1 MSLIEILP
9 YVLLGGVLGLDVVS
23 FPQAMISRPIV
34 AATVAGAFG
43 GNALHGLMLG
53 AIVELFALEMLAV
66 GASRYPEWGSAS
78 VVGGA
83 VFAGSAV
90 SVPLAPSLA
99 AAIIATLIIA
109 WIGGWSMY
117 GLRRLNGVLARRALP
132 SLERGDPSSV
142 SWLQLIGLTTD
153 FVRGGLLAGV
163 GIAILAPFAGIV
175 ARGGA
180 VPDMVYLVVIW
191 GLALAAAVSA
201 LWVIIRGSSGAAWWL
216 AAGLAAGV
224 GLVVLR

>member
-1 MSLIEILP
+1 M
-9 YVLLGGVLGLDVVS
+9 
-23 FPQAMISRPIV
+23 
-34 AATVAGAFG
+34 
-43 GNALHGLMLG
+43 
-53 AIVELFALEMLAV
+53 
-66 GASRYPEWGSAS
+66 
-78 VVGGA
+78 
-83 VFAGSAV
+83 
-90 SVPLAPSLA
+90 
-99 AAIIATLIIA
+99 
-109 WIGGWSMY
+109 
-117 GLRRLNGVLARRALP
+117 LARRALP

-163 GIAILAPFAGIV
+163 GIAILAPLAGMV

>member
-23 FPQAMISRPIV
+23 FPQAMVSRPIV
-34 AATVAGAFG
+34 AATVAGAFA

-83 VFAGSAV
+83 LFAGSAP
-90 SVPLAPSLA
+90 SLPLAPSLA
-99 AAIIATLIIA
+99 AAIIATLVVA

-117 GLRRLNGVLARRALP
+117 GLRRLNGVRARRALP
-132 SLERGDPSSV
+132 KLERGDSDEV
-142 SWLQLIGLTTD
+142 SRLQLVGLTSD
-153 FVRGGLLAGV
+153 FVRGALLAGV
-163 GIAILAPFAGIV
+163 GIAVLAPLANLV
-175 ARGGA
+175 ADGGPI
-180 VPDMVYLVVIW
+180 PDTVYLVAIW

-201 LWVIIRGSSGAAWWL
+201 LWVIIRGSSGAEWWL
-216 AAGLAAGV
+216 AAGLVAGV
-224 GLVVLR
+224 GIVVLR